1 MKKTITTFLKISVVF
16 SLLIATSCSNEE
28 ELMENQSLELENTQ
42 LEKTELTPAELLA
55 RTTCSETSFPNL
67 GPSAA
72 SGQASGCNDSSNP
85 NNIGTLDCRSSASF
99 GGYANVG
106 GRFGRY
112 RLTGSTD
119 RFDGTRTRV
128 ERFFNRVNRG
138 SNKSTTLNYEFIV
151 DEVSSGRTC
160 IAQVHAE
167 GEIKE
172 GLRKGRTARSA
183 VFLLYIKKAN
193 RRDRRGREIYTAEIS
208 ESTNPFVTG
217 SNGGGTRTTTFLRN
231 ITQGIRYNLTCKT
244 GYDNSSMQLAE
255 STVTIS
261 GGGNTRSR
269 TLEHTYTTEGATTRY
284 GAYEACDTCSDDR
297 FQIRIR
303 DVEFCRTN

>member
-1 MKKTITTFLKISVVF
+1 MKKTVTNFLKLGVILTLF
-16 SLLIATSCSNEE
+16 IATSCSNEE
-28 ELMENQSLELENTQ
+28 EFIENQSLELENTD
-42 LEKTELTPAELLA
+42 LKTPDLMAATS
-55 RTTCSETSFPNL
+55 CNETSFPNL
-67 GPSAA
+67 GPGAA
-72 SGQASGCNDSSNP
+72 SGQASGCNDASNP

-106 GRFGRY
+106 GNFGRY
-112 RLTGSTD
+112 RLTGSTA

-138 SNKSTTLNYEFIV
+138 RNKSTTLNYEFII
-151 DEVSSGRTC
+151 DSVSSGRTC
-160 IAQVHAE
+160 IVQVHAE

-172 GLRKGRTARSA
+172 GLRVGRDARSA

-193 RRDRRGREIYTAEIS
+193 RRDSQNREVYTAEIS
-208 ESTNPFVTG
+208 ESTVPFVSG
-217 SNGGGTRTTTFLRN
+217 PNGGGTRTTTFFRN
-231 ITQGIRYNLTCKT
+231 ITQGIRYSLSCKT

-261 GGGNTRSR
+261 GGGSTKSR
-269 TLEHTYTTEGATTRY
+269 ELEHEYTSEAATTRY
-284 GAYEACDTCSDDR
+284 GAYEACDTCSDDK

-303 DVEFCRTN
+303 NVEFCRTN

>member
-1 MKKTITTFLKISVVF
+1 MKKTITTFFKLSVIF
-16 SLLIATSCSNEE
+16 TLFIATSCSNEGE
-28 ELMENQSLELENTQ
+28 VIEDQSLEVENTDF
-42 LEKTELTPAELLA
+42 ESPELLA
-55 RTTCSETSFPNL
+55 RTTCNETSFPNL
-67 GPSAA
+67 GPGAA

-106 GRFGRY
+106 GGFGRY

-138 SNKSTTLNYEFIV
+138 RNKSTTLSYEFRV

-160 IAQVHAE
+160 IVQVHAE

-172 GLRKGRTARSA
+172 GLREGRTARSA

-193 RRDRRGREIYTAEIS
+193 RRDRQGREVYTAEIS
-208 ESTNPFVTG
+208 ESTVPFVTG
-217 SNGGGTRTTTFLRN
+217 SNGSGTRTTTFLRN

-244 GYDNSSMQLAE
+244 GYDNSSSQLAE

-269 TLEHTYTTEGATTRY
+269 TMEHTYTAEAATTRY

-303 DVEFCRTN
+303 NVDFCRTN

>member
-1 MKKTITTFLKISVVF
+1 MKKTTAIFLKLSVVLTLF
-16 SLLIATSCSNEE
+16 IVTSCSNEE
-28 ELMENQSLELENTQ
+28 ELFENQGLELESTD
-42 LEKTELTPAELLA
+42 LKTTPILMAA
-55 RTTCSETSFPNL
+55 TSCNETSFPNL
-67 GPSAA
+67 GPGAT

-106 GRFGRY
+106 GSFGRY
-112 RLTGSTD
+112 RLTGSTA

-138 SNKSTTLNYEFIV
+138 SNKSSTLNYDFII

-160 IAQVHAE
+160 IVQVHAE
-167 GEIKE
+167 GEIKQ
-172 GLRKGRTARSA
+172 GLRVGRDARSA

-193 RRDRRGREIYTAEIS
+193 RRDSQNREIYIAEIS
-208 ESTNPFVTG
+208 ESTVPFVSGPNG
-217 SNGGGTRTTTFLRN
+217 SGTRTTTFLRN
-231 ITQGIRYNLTCKT
+231 ITQGISYNLTCET

-255 STVTIS
+255 STVAIS
-261 GGGNTRSR
+261 GGGNTVSR
-269 TLEHTYTTEGATTRY
+269 TLEHTYTAEGATTRY
-284 GAYEACDTCSDDR
+284 GAYEACDICSDDR

-303 DVEFCRTN
+303 NVDFCRTN